1 MSADEVKFAI
11 DVIDEAF
18 KDPMW
23 IDHNRLASLTMLD
36 LTASECN
43 HLTEY
48 INNKLYNY
56 SSAAITL
63 RNSLKCCK

>member
-11 DVIDEAF
+11 EIIDEVF

-36 LTASECN
+36 LTTSEYN

-48 INNKLYNY
+48 IHNKLHNY
-56 SSAAITL
+56 SSASITL
-63 RNSLKCCK
+63 SNSLKRCK